1 MSPPD
6 RDSQDAAADRP
17 PADLTGADEE
27 DPGAEER
34 AAFRQIGERARYT
47 SPRLRVVT
55 GTFVGPNNFTFE
67 RDIVRTF
74 DAVCVVPLESDR
86 DHVLLVRQYRAA
98 VDRPLLE
105 LPAGKLDIP
114 GEAPEVCAARELA
127 EEVGAGAGRLTELG
141 HFFNS
146 PGFCDELTFCFLA
159 EDLMRG
165 DRAADGIEEEHLTV
179 ERISLESVEDLVAA
193 GEIADA
199 KTIIGLLLARSFLK
213 SRATGSVPLG

>member
-1 MSPPD
+1 M
-6 RDSQDAAADRP
+6 
-17 PADLTGADEE
+17 
-27 DPGAEER
+27 
-34 AAFRQIGERARYT
+34 
-47 SPRLRVVT
+47 T

-159 EDLMRG
+159 EDLIARRPCGGRDRG
-165 DRAADGIEEEHLTV
+165 GASHGRADR
-179 ERISLESVEDLVAA
+179 RLESVEDLVAA